1 MIHPIP
7 EQERARWTA
16 PRHGESPPAL
26 STARDIQARPAPAEP
41 KPGRAPVAGIHQSP
55 LPATAPQAC
64 SLAPRGAG
72 GGALAARWLG
82 WLRAGFLL
90 LAWLSLPGLAP
101 AQTVG
106 LLLPQTATL
115 VGTNFALGINWQSYR
130 GVPLSSTKGSPP
142 GSDGRYEFTNGL
154 STFPPT
160 PGQFQGLLG
169 FSAIPAQSGTTLTPD
184 QPFAADAVGLGWPH
198 ETDSSGNVA
207 LVLRSAQVGAPYLGQ
222 SVSYLFGAQILP
234 PTTDENG
241 LPLSAESSLNYWFA
255 MPYTTDN
262 FTNAQ
267 YYWSPNAQAVFASQS
282 GVINITWEKQTP
294 TNGVPPDYADHPSKY
309 LFEAGLYYTLY
320 TPSYLISTTPVK
332 TPQKMYWTYGTF
344 ENTGHPVSIP
354 AGAVSSI
361 HVAFNNVFPET
372 VATAYVDPNYVPPVN
387 PTNSYQ
393 EVRTLWLDETG
404 LIQAYNTEGRV
415 FVELLGQATPEDG
428 ASVSLGFEIVDV
440 FQSPT
445 PVDITN
451 YLGEVLTAYQGG
463 TDGSGL
469 YPAPIVNATE
479 TSFYYEQ
486 DVPGSTTPTLYADRA
501 TVNLNDFEAYWLITG
516 VAGLQW
522 PYLFDRYHLV
532 WPSDPA
538 MYSFYLRPPVGSEVE
553 AELTGVQLP
562 PAEAPTIDYQDPL
575 DQPRATLTPSDWFY
589 TWLTP
594 DYPAERALLRF
605 NSGNNVSFERV
616 FSLLDAALE
625 TNYFFAG
632 SVATNLTGWNPTTL
646 AFDFSSASV
655 VPYVVTNTVNV
666 GDRISAP
673 AGELGGTGA
682 YWAGYIDQTNGTS
695 FNPGAY
701 VDPFAAG
708 FTLANQGAII
718 PVNAIPGTNM
728 LEVWW
733 FRSDNADTTQGF
745 LPVYWPTVIG
755 WYSIQ
760 WPANTPEIILAS
772 NAGSGPLD
780 SLQAAGSI
788 YVQNDPTQPGYNPN
802 EEHAQI
808 LGGQVYAL
816 RDDLNIT
823 NVSGYSSAPYVLL
836 NYTAADGRPAMS
848 VFHVRREAPEQ
859 SILFDYITQ
868 AGTFLQAPMPLPLMP
883 LPMVGS
889 GPTATNCNREPSATS
904 GDLPL
909 GWNGGMT
916 NGPYAI
922 YPGFTFQD
930 RNHDFWVYR
939 GLHAGLPPL
948 QAGAYNTNNNTF
960 NPLPAATAVLGQP
973 FAEYI
978 HVSRQTASLTIG
990 TPGSLPPGLL
1000 LQTTTNGLALTG
1012 APTVAVSNWL
1022 TLVITDT
1029 ADNSVVTNTLSLNVV
1044 STGTVAAQ
1052 GPLAITSTNQYS
1064 EALVTYTNRPPFLA
1078 QAPTPTNS
1086 FTMQFYYV
1094 TQDGFAWPGVA
1105 NPPPTGSIVP
1115 YLRPVGTAGNFVGD
1129 PTSSNTPSLN
1139 IVYRPVWPEIVNN
1152 APVPTLYLGQTL
1164 TEPINNLPAV
1174 RGQSSVNVLYQQSI
1188 GLDITN
1194 APASVVLYDP
1204 TVQKTSSLA
1213 APPLSGLPAS
1223 VNAQSYQGRM
1233 YFPNLPPNLVN
1244 RVFFDPDTTN
1254 LVFQG
1259 QFVQETVGPSYIL
1272 LNVLRGADLAAIQG
1286 LCPASDTANSSAWN
1300 AAVTNLA
1307 AQVYTFYQNPAVPG
1321 SYVAN
1326 TNETVTRYARDLVQV
1341 TNSDTQVDSYAL
1353 CATGPGEGYIS
1364 FVTGNAINPAQ
1375 AGQPVSVYV
1384 ARVAPY
1390 AALNASPS
1398 VFPGTLEVIFSP
1410 NPLSQLISFQHTS
1423 DLAGDSDNYQYD
1435 WRIAPPVNGEAP
1447 ITPPDDWPGL
1457 TNGLDLTHFTLGAT
1471 GVQGLS
1477 DNYIALRYRTVDPE
1491 AAPATTNWS
1500 AWTTPQLAEG
1510 YIKRVLQGINPFDQ
1524 VTTDLFDNPVNTSG
1538 SIIEEAGASWQ
1549 GDVALNA
1556 STLTNVGLI
1565 AIYET
1570 VLHQGENV
1578 SINAGINYG
1587 PANDALLL
1595 AAGELC
1601 DLYMY
1606 IGNDAWANS
1615 LNPTISIGTDDVTY
1629 GQIATALFC
1638 FQGEVASLLQQNLCL
1653 LRGRDDSL
1661 SPGVTLS
1668 PVFNRLYWNYTYG
1681 IAAGEVI
1688 YALNYNIQDEN
1699 GDGVVNAADAAIL
1712 YPMGHGDA
1720 YGHYLTAIGNYWS
1733 LLMNPCFDWVPQAET
1748 VTVLGAAVSV
1758 NYQHER
1764 NFASAAGAL
1773 ATAGE
1778 QVFDLTWRQDYQ
1790 PGTAGGWS
1798 EFGTNIVNYQR
1809 PYLGTGGTT
1818 NYVTEYWGLDHWG
1831 TRVGQGA
1838 FLNWVVGN
1846 AILPPVDPN
1855 PLDQGIQKVDRT
1867 TVPELTEL
1875 PQIAAQLQTDMDNAE
1890 AGFTPLGL
1898 PQNAI
1903 PFDINPLEVT
1913 GSNPLTHFEQ
1923 IYERAV
1929 GALNNAVVAFD
1940 AAQNVTEDLREEQ
1953 NSLADFQAGVDS
1965 QELAF
1970 NNQLI
1975 EVYGTPYP
1983 DDVGPGKT
1991 YPQGYNGPDLIHY
2004 TYVENPDTQTYGGIL
2019 PDPTTNQT
2027 FEVDIQQLPANWLT
2041 NMYESFGFINE
2052 SISPDYTNSAS
2063 YTNYITFTLGPNGF
2077 FGKPSGWTST
2087 RATVGTIQ
2095 QSISSLI
2102 AAQDKLR
2109 NDLAGAVSDKQAL
2122 DKAMQVFI
2130 VQSNVA
2136 WLTLS
2141 NQDQVLSV
2149 QQDINQAQADFAN
2162 ESAGFSYAEATLEQV
2177 DTIIQSFIPSS
2188 LIFGTADGGDELAPA
2203 AAAANIIS
2211 QAAMQPFMIADL
2223 VESVTTQNKV
2233 VSDQQNM
2240 VTLQQQMNQ
2249 LNFDQ
2254 TLQNQ
2259 VLNLAS
2265 LEGTVQNQLLTINQD
2280 LRSLSDAQGAYSTQ
2294 VSSGNQIQQQR
2305 LTYRQHA
2312 AALTQQYRTEDAAFL
2327 LFQNEDLQRY
2337 KTLFNLAAEY
2347 AYLAANAYDY
2357 ETGLLNTEQ
2366 GQALLNQIVSSQA
2379 LGVIQDGQP
2388 QFAGS
2393 SEGDPG
2399 LSSAL
2404 AEMYADWSVLKGRL
2418 GFNNPDGNGTI
2429 VSLRTEN
2436 YRILPTSDGDNN
2448 WVDVLQQGLM
2458 PNILADSDV
2467 ERYCMQI
2474 DDGSG
2479 LPVPGIV
2486 LTFGTT
2492 IADGYNLFGQPLAAG
2507 DHDFSESS
2515 FATKIFAVG
2524 VDFDGYIGMDNPV
2537 GTGAVTNAATAPN
2550 ALAATPYVYLIPVG
2564 VDSMRAPPLGDTS
2577 AVRTWA
2583 VDDLAVPLPFNVS
2596 ANDFA
2601 SNPMYTSANSLTEP
2615 LFTVRKHQAFRPV
2628 STTAAFNTSIYG
2640 ADGALQPSQ
2649 YTNSRLIGRSV
2660 WNSKWKLVIPGT
2672 TLLSDPNQGLT
2683 QFINTVKD
2691 VKLYFI
2697 TYSYSGN

>member
-7 EQERARWTA
+7 EQKRARRTA
-16 PRHGESPPAL
+16 PRRGES
-26 STARDIQARPAPAEP
+26 S
-41 KPGRAPVAGIHQSP
+41 SP
-55 LPATAPQAC
+55 
-64 SLAPRGAG
+64 APRGVADA
-72 GGALAARWLG
+72 ALVARWPG
-82 WLRAGFLL
+82 WLRAVFLL
-90 LAWLSLPGLAP
+90 LGCLSLHGLAP

-106 LLLPQTATL
+106 LLLPQTTTL
-115 VGTNFALGINWQSYR
+115 VQTNFALGINWQSYR
-130 GVPLSSTKGSPP
+130 GVPLSSTKGNPP
-142 GSDGRYEFTNGL
+142 GSDGRYQFTSGL
-154 STFPPT
+154 STLPPT
-160 PGQFQGLLG
+160 AGQFQGLMG
-169 FSAIPAQSGTTLTPD
+169 FSAIPVQSGTTLTPN
-184 QPFAADAVGLGWPH
+184 QPFAADAVGLGWPRAV
-198 ETDSSGNVA
+198 DSSGNVA

-241 LPLSAESSLNYWFA
+241 QPLSPATSLNYWFA
-255 MPYTTDN
+255 MPYTTNN
-262 FTNAQ
+262 FANAQ

-282 GVINITWEKQTP
+282 GVINITWKKVIP
-294 TNGVPPDYADHPSKY
+294 AAGVPEDYGANPSKY
-309 LFEAGLYYTLY
+309 SVEAGLYYTLY
-320 TPSYLISTTPVK
+320 TPTYLISTTPVK
-332 TPQKMYWTYGTF
+332 TPQKMYWTYGSF
-344 ENTGHPVSIP
+344 EKTGYPVSIP
-354 AGAVSSI
+354 AGAVNSI
-361 HVAFNNVFPET
+361 HVAFNNVFPEA
-372 VATAYVDPNYVPPVN
+372 VATAYSDPNYVPPVN
-387 PTNSYQ
+387 PTNSY
-393 EVRTLWLDETG
+393 EELRTLWLDDTG
-404 LIQAYNTEGRV
+404 LIQAYNVQGRV
-415 FVELLGQATPEDG
+415 LVELLGEATPADG
-428 ASVSLGFEIVDV
+428 ANLSLGFEIVDV
-440 FQSPT
+440 YQAPT
-445 PVDITN
+445 PVDVTN

-463 TDGSGL
+463 TNSSGL
-469 YPAPIVNATE
+469 YPAPIVNANE
-479 TSFYYEQ
+479 TTFYYEQ
-486 DVPGSTTPTLYADRA
+486 DALGSTTPTLYADRA
-501 TVNLNDFEAYWLITG
+501 TVNLNDFEAYWLATG
-516 VAGLQW
+516 VAGLRW

-538 MYSFYLRPPVGSEVE
+538 MYTFYLRPPVASAAE

-562 PAEAPTIDYQDPL
+562 PSEAPSIDYQDPL
-575 DQPRATLTPSDWFY
+575 DQPRATLTPTDWFY
-589 TWLTP
+589 TWLSP
-594 DYPAERALLRF
+594 EYPAERALLRF

-625 TNYFFAG
+625 TNSFFAG
-632 SVATNLTGWNPTTL
+632 SVATNLTGWDPTTL
-646 AFDFSSASV
+646 AFDFSNPSV

-673 AGELGGTGA
+673 AAELGGAAGA
-682 YWAGYIDQTNGTS
+682 SYWAGYINQTNGTS

-701 VDPFAAG
+701 TDPFAAG

-718 PVNAIPGTNM
+718 PVNAIPGNNM

-755 WYSIQ
+755 WYSIR
-760 WPANTPEIILAS
+760 WPAAAPEIILAS

-780 SLQAAGSI
+780 SLRASGSI
-788 YVQNDPTQPGYNPN
+788 YVQNDRTQPGYNPN
-802 EEHAQI
+802 EEHALM

-816 RDDLNIT
+816 RDDLNVT
-823 NVSGYSSAPYVLL
+823 NASGYSSAPYVLL

-848 VFHVRREAPEQ
+848 VFHVRREAPEEG
-859 SILFDYITQ
+859 ILFDYITQ
-868 AGTFLQAPMPLPLMP
+868 AGAFLQAPMPLPLMAS
-883 LPMVGS
+883 PMVGS
-889 GPTATNCNREPSATS
+889 GPTATNYNQEPPGTS
-904 GDLPL
+904 GDLPV
-909 GWNGGMT
+909 GWNNSMT
-916 NGPYAI
+916 NGPYAN
-922 YPGFTFQD
+922 YRGFTFQD

-948 QAGAYNTNNNTF
+948 QAGAYNATNNTF
-960 NPLPAATAVLGQP
+960 GPLPPATAVLAQP

-978 HVSRQTASLTIG
+978 QVSRQTASLTLG
-990 TPGSLPPGLL
+990 TPGILPAGLL
-1000 LQTTTNGLALTG
+1000 LGTTTNGLVLSGT
-1012 APTVAVSNWL
+1012 PTAAGSNWL
-1022 TLVITDT
+1022 TLVVTDT
-1029 ADNSVVTNTLSLNVV
+1029 ADGSAVTNTLSLNVV
-1044 STGTVAAQ
+1044 SSGTVAAQ
-1052 GPLAITSTNQYS
+1052 GPLVITSTNQYS
-1064 EALVTYTNRPPFLA
+1064 EARVTYSNRPPFLA
-1078 QAPTPTNS
+1078 EAPTPANS
-1086 FTMQFYYV
+1086 FTMHFYYL

-1115 YLRPVGTAGNFVGD
+1115 YLRPLNPAGNFVGD
-1129 PTSSNTPSLN
+1129 PASSNTPSLD
-1139 IVYRPVWPEIVNN
+1139 IVYRPVWPEMVNN
-1152 APVPTLYLGQTL
+1152 QPVPTLYSGQTL
-1164 TEPINNLPAV
+1164 TEPVNNLPAI

-1188 GLDITN
+1188 GLNISK

-1213 APPLSGLPAS
+1213 APPLSGLPSS
-1223 VNAQSYQGRM
+1223 VNAQSFEGRM

-1244 RVFFDPDTTN
+1244 RVFFDPNTTN

-1259 QFVQETVGPSYIL
+1259 QFVQETVGPSYLL
-1272 LNVLRGADLAAIQG
+1272 LNVLRGADLAAVQG
-1286 LCPASDTANSSAWN
+1286 LCPATDTANGPAWN
-1300 AAVTNLA
+1300 AAVSNLA

-1326 TNETVTRYARDLVQV
+1326 TNETVTRYAGDLVQV

-1364 FVTGNAINPAQ
+1364 FVTGNGINPAQ
-1375 AGQPVSVYV
+1375 AGQPVSVYI

-1390 AALNASPS
+1390 AALSAPPS
-1398 VFPGTLEVIFSP
+1398 VFPGALEVLPSP

-1423 DLAGDSDNYQYD
+1423 DLAGDSANYQYD

-1447 ITPPDDWPGL
+1447 ITPPDNWTSL

-1477 DNYIALRYRTVDPE
+1477 DNYIAMRYRTVDPL
-1491 AAPATTNWS
+1491 ADPGATNWS
-1500 AWTTPQLAEG
+1500 DWTTPQLAEG
-1510 YIKRVLQGINPFDQ
+1510 YIKRVLEGINPFDQ
-1524 VTTDLFDNPVNTSG
+1524 TTSDLFDNPVNTSG
-1538 SIIEEAGASWQ
+1538 SIIEEAGHSWQ

-1556 STLTNVGLI
+1556 ETLTNVGLI

-1615 LNPTISIGTDDVTY
+1615 LNPTISIGTDNVAY
-1629 GQIATALFC
+1629 GDIATALFC
-1638 FQGEVASLLQQNLCL
+1638 FQGEVASLLEQNLCL

-1661 SPGVTLS
+1661 SPGVTLP
-1668 PVFNRLYWNYTYG
+1668 PVYNRLYWNYTYG

-1699 GDGVVNAADAAIL
+1699 GDGVVNAADAAML

-1733 LLMNPCFDWVPQAET
+1733 LLMNPYFDWVPQSEA

-1758 NYQHER
+1758 NYEHER

-1778 QVFDLTWRQDYQ
+1778 QVFDLTWRQNYQ

-1798 EFGTNIVNYQR
+1798 GFGTNLVNHQR
-1809 PYLGTGGTT
+1809 PYIGAGGAT
-1818 NYVTEYWGLDHWG
+1818 NYVTQYWGLDHWG

-1855 PLDQGIQKVDRT
+1855 PADQGIQKVDRT
-1867 TVPELTEL
+1867 TVPELTQL
-1875 PQIAAQLQTDMDNAE
+1875 PQLAAQLQTDMDNAE

-1903 PFDINPLEVT
+1903 PFDINPLQVT
-1913 GSNPLTHFEQ
+1913 GPDPQTHFEQ
-1923 IYERAV
+1923 IYQRAV
-1929 GALNNAVVAFD
+1929 GALNNAVVAFN
-1940 AAQNVTEDLREEQ
+1940 AAQNVTDDLRAEQ
-1953 NSLADFQAGVDS
+1953 NSLADFQAGVNA

-1991 YPQGYNGPDLIHY
+1991 YPQGYNGPDLVHY
-2004 TYVENPDTQTYGGIL
+2004 VYVENPDTQTYGGIL
-2019 PDPTTNQT
+2019 PDPSTNQT
-2027 FEVDIQQLPANWLT
+2027 FQVDIQQLPAGWLT

-2052 SISPDYTNSAS
+2052 SISPNYAPS
-2063 YTNYITFTLGPNGF
+2063 NYITFNLGPNGF
-2077 FGKPSGWTST
+2077 FGKPAGWTST

-2122 DKAMQVFI
+2122 DKAMQVFL
-2130 VQSNVA
+2130 VQSNAA

-2141 NQDQVLSV
+2141 NQDQSLNI

-2162 ESAGFSYAEATLEQV
+2162 ENAGFSYAEATLNQV
-2177 DTIIQSFIPSS
+2177 DEVIQSFIPKS
-2188 LIFGTADGGDELAPA
+2188 LIFGVADGGDLMAPA

-2223 VESVTTQNKV
+2223 IESVLTQNKV
-2233 VSDQQNM
+2233 VSDEQNLT
-2240 VTLQQQMNQ
+2240 TLQQQMNQ

-2265 LEGTVQNQLLTINQD
+2265 LEGTVQNQLTTINQD

-2294 VSSGNQIQQQR
+2294 VSSGQQIQQQR

-2312 AALTQQYRTEDAAFL
+2312 AALTQQYRTQDAAFL

-2347 AYLAANAYDY
+2347 AYMAANAYDY

-2366 GQALLNQIVSSQA
+2366 GQALLNQVVSSQA
-2379 LGVIQDGQP
+2379 LGVVQDGQP

-2393 SEGDPG
+2393 ESGDPG
-2399 LSSAL
+2399 ISSAL

-2418 GFNNPDGNGTI
+2418 GFNNPDGYGTT

-2436 YRILPTSDGDNN
+2436 YRILATSDGDNN
-2448 WVDVLQQGLM
+2448 WADVLQQGLM

-2486 LTFGTT
+2486 LTFGTV
-2492 IADGYNLFGQPLAAG
+2492 IGEGLNLFGQPLAAG
-2507 DHDFSESS
+2507 DHDFSASS

-2524 VDFDGYIGMDNPV
+2524 VDFDGYIGMDNPI
-2537 GTGAVTNAATAPN
+2537 GTGAVTNSATAPN
-2550 ALAATPYVYLIPVG
+2550 ALAATPYIYLIPVG
-2564 VDSMRAPPLGDTS
+2564 VDSMRTPPLGDAS
-2577 AVRTWA
+2577 GVRTWN

-2601 SNPMYTSANSLTEP
+2601 SNPMYTSANSLSEP

-2640 ADGALQPSQ
+2640 ANGALEPSQ
-2649 YTNSRLIGRSV
+2649 YTNKRLIGRSV
-2660 WNSKWKLVIPGT
+2660 WNSKWKLVIPGN
-2672 TLLSDPNQGLT
+2672 TLLSDPNQGLSR
-2683 QFINTVKD
+2683 FINSVKD
-2691 VKLYFI
+2691 VKLYFV

>member
-1 MIHPIP
+1 MTFLLLNRI
-7 EQERARWTA
+7 RT
-16 PRHGESPPAL
+16 GEAFGVRRRSEAETAL
-26 STARDIQARPAPAEP
+26 SPASELPSRHPLPEP
-41 KPGRAPVAGIHQSP
+41 KRCRAP
-55 LPATAPQAC
+55 LATALQ
-64 SLAPRGAG
+64 S
-72 GGALAARWLG
+72 
-82 WLRAGFLL
+82 WLRAALL
-90 LAWLSLPGLAP
+90 LPGCLGLHGLAL
-101 AQTVG
+101 AQTPP
-106 LLLPQTATL
+106 LQLPQTATL
-115 VGTNFALGINWQSYR
+115 VGTNFALGVNWQSYR
-130 GVPLSSTKGSPP
+130 GVPLSSTKGNPP
-142 GSDGRYEFTNGL
+142 GSDGRYEFTNGP

-160 PGQFQGLLG
+160 TNQFQGFFGL
-169 FSAIPAQSGTTLTPD
+169 SAIPVQSGTNLAPNE
-184 QPFAADAVGLGWPH
+184 PFAADVAGLGWPRAR
-198 ETDSSGNVA
+198 DSSGHVA
-207 LVLRSAQVGAPYLGQ
+207 LILRSAQVGAPFLGQ
-222 SVSYLFGAQILP
+222 SISFLFGSVIP
-234 PTTDENG
+234 VPSTDENG
-241 LPLSAESSLNYWFA
+241 KTLPQGTSLNYWFA
-255 MPYTTDN
+255 MPYTTNN
-262 FTNAQ
+262 FTNAP
-267 YYWSPNAQAVFASQS
+267 YYWSPNAQTVFATQP
-282 GVINITWEKQTP
+282 GVINITWKKVAP
-294 TNGVPPDYADHPSKY
+294 TNSAPADYAANPSKY
-309 LFEAGLYYTLY
+309 LVEDGLYYTLY
-320 TPSYLISTTPVK
+320 TPSYLVSGSPVK
-332 TPQKMYWTYGTF
+332 PPQTIYWTVGEF
-344 ENTGHPVSIP
+344 ANMGHPVSVP
-354 AGAVSSI
+354 SDAVNSV

-372 VATAYVDPNYVPPVN
+372 VATAYSDPNYVPITN
-387 PTNSYQ
+387 PTNTLQ
-393 EVRTLWLDETG
+393 EFRTLWMDDTG
-404 LIQAYNTEGRV
+404 LIQAYNVQGRV
-415 FVELLGQATPEDG
+415 FVELLGEVTPNG
-428 ASVSLGFEIVDV
+428 ANRFLGFEIVDV
-440 FQSPT
+440 FQAPT
-445 PVDITN
+445 PVDVTN
-451 YLGEVLTAYQGG
+451 DLGEPLTAYQDS
-463 TDGSGL
+463 TNNSGL
-469 YPAPIVNATE
+469 YPAPIENE
-479 TSFYYEQ
+479 TSFFYQQE
-486 DVPGSTTPTLYADRA
+486 PLGSTAPTLYADRA
-501 TVNLNDFEAYWLITG
+501 TVNLNDFQVYWLITG

-522 PYLFDRYHLV
+522 PFLFDRYHLV
-532 WPSDPA
+532 WPADPA
-538 MYSFYLRPPVGSEVE
+538 MYSFYLRPPAASAAE
-553 AELTGVQLP
+553 AQLTGVQLP
-562 PAEAPTIDYQDPL
+562 LSEAPNIDYQDPL
-575 DQPRATLTPSDWFY
+575 DQPRAALTPTDLFY

-594 DYPAERALLRF
+594 AYPAQRALLRF

-616 FSLLDAALE
+616 FSLLDTGLE
-625 TNYFFAG
+625 ANLLFAG
-632 SVATNLTGWNPTTL
+632 SVATNLAGWVSTNL
-646 AFDFSSASV
+646 VFDFPSLSV
-655 VPYVVTNTVNV
+655 APYVVSNTVNV

-673 AGELGGTGA
+673 AAELGGAAGA
-682 YWAGYIDQTNGTS
+682 SYWAGYIHQTNGNS

-701 VDPFAAG
+701 LDPFAAG

-718 PVNAIPGTNM
+718 PVNAIPGSNT

-733 FRSDNADTTQGF
+733 CRSDNADATSGF

-755 WYSIQ
+755 RYSIQ
-760 WPANTPEIILAS
+760 WPAGAPEIILAS

-802 EEHAQI
+802 EEHALM
-808 LGGQVYAL
+808 LGGQAYAL
-816 RDDLNIT
+816 RDDLNHT
-823 NVSGYSSAPYVLL
+823 NANGYSSAPYVLL
-836 NYTAADGRPAMS
+836 NYTAADGRPAMT
-848 VFHVRREAPEQ
+848 VFHVRREAPEEG
-859 SILFDYITQ
+859 ILFDYITQ
-868 AGTFLQAPMPLPLMP
+868 AGTFLQAPMPLPLLAPP
-883 LPMVGS
+883 LAGS
-889 GPTATNCNREPSATS
+889 GPTATNYDQEPPATS
-904 GDLPL
+904 GDLPV
-909 GWNGGMT
+909 GWNDSMA
-916 NGPYAI
+916 NGPYAN

-930 RNHDFWVYR
+930 RNHNFWVYR

-960 NPLPAATAVLGQP
+960 GSLPAATAVLDQP

-978 HVSRQTASLTIG
+978 QVSRQTASLTLA
-990 TPGSLPPGLL
+990 TPGSLPVGLT
-1000 LQTTTNGLALTG
+1000 LQTTTNGLVLSGT
-1012 APTVAVSNWL
+1012 PTAAGSNWL

-1029 ADNSVVTNTLSLNVV
+1029 ADNSVVTNTLSLTVV
-1044 STGTVAAQ
+1044 SSGTVVAQ
-1052 GPLAITSTNQYS
+1052 GPLVITSTNQYS

-1078 QAPTPTNS
+1078 QAPTSTNS

-1115 YLRPVGTAGNFVGD
+1115 YLRPIAPAGTFVGD

-1139 IVYRPVWPEIVNN
+1139 IVYRPVWPELVNN
-1152 APVPTLYLGQTL
+1152 QPVPTLYSGQTL
-1164 TEPINNLPAV
+1164 TLPVNNLPAV

-1188 GLDITN
+1188 ALDITD
-1194 APASVVLYDP
+1194 APASAVLYDP

-1213 APPLSGLPAS
+1213 AAPLSGLPAS
-1223 VNAQSYQGRM
+1223 VNAQSYEGRI

-1244 RVFFDPDTTN
+1244 RVFFDPGTSN

-1259 QFVQETVGPSYIL
+1259 QFVAETVGPSYLL
-1272 LNVLRGADLAAIQG
+1272 LNVLRGADLAAVQG
-1286 LCPASDTANSSAWN
+1286 LCPATDTANYAAWTN
-1300 AAVTNLA
+1300 AVANLA

-1326 TNETVTRYARDLVQV
+1326 TNETVTRYAGDLVQV

-1364 FVTGNAINPAQ
+1364 FVTGNGINPAH
-1375 AGQPVSVYV
+1375 AGEPVSVYI

-1390 AALNASPS
+1390 TALNAPPS
-1398 VFPGTLEVIFSP
+1398 VFPGALEVVFSP
-1410 NPLSQLISFQHTS
+1410 NPLSQLITFQHTS
-1423 DLAGDSDNYQYD
+1423 DLAGDSANYQYD
-1435 WRIAPPVNGEAP
+1435 WRITPPVNGEAP
-1447 ITPPDDWPGL
+1447 TTTPDNWTSL
-1457 TNGLDLTHFTLGAT
+1457 TNGIDLTHFTLGAS
-1471 GVQGLS
+1471 GILGLS
-1477 DNYIALRYRTVDPE
+1477 DNYVAMRYRTIDP
-1491 AAPATTNWS
+1491 AADPAATNWS
-1500 AWTTPQLAEG
+1500 TWTTPQLAEG

-1538 SIIEEAGASWQ
+1538 SIIEEAGHSWQ

-1556 STLTNVGLI
+1556 STLTNLGLI
-1565 AIYET
+1565 EIYET
-1570 VLHQGENV
+1570 VLHQGEGV
-1578 SINAGINYG
+1578 SIDAGINYG

-1615 LNPTISIGTDDVTY
+1615 LNPTISIGTDNVTY
-1629 GQIATALFC
+1629 GDIATSLFC

-1661 SPGVTLS
+1661 SPGVALS

-1699 GDGVVNAADAAIL
+1699 GDGVVNAEDAAIL

-1733 LLMNPCFDWVPQAET
+1733 LLMNPYFDWVPQSET

-1758 NYQHER
+1758 NYEHER
-1764 NFASAAGAL
+1764 NFAAAAGAL

-1778 QVFDLTWRQDYQ
+1778 QVFDLTWRQNYR
-1790 PGTAGGWS
+1790 PGTAAGWS
-1798 EFGTNIVNYQR
+1798 EFSTNIVNYQR
-1809 PYLGTGGTT
+1809 PYLNGGTT

-1855 PLDQGIQKVDRT
+1855 PADQGIQKVDRT

-1875 PQIAAQLQTDMDNAE
+1875 PQLATQLQTDMDNAE

-1913 GSNPLTHFEQ
+1913 GPNPLTHFEQ

-1929 GALNNAVVAFD
+1929 GALNNAVVAFN
-1940 AAQNVTEDLREEQ
+1940 AAENVTIDLREVQ

-1965 QELAF
+1965 QELAY

-2004 TYVENPDTQTYGGIL
+2004 MYVENPDTQTFGGDV
-2019 PDPTTNQT
+2019 PDPTITQT
-2027 FEVDIQQLPANWLT
+2027 FYVDTQQFPTNWT
-2041 NMYESFGFINE
+2041 TSMYESFGFINE
-2052 SISPDYTNSAS
+2052 SISPDYTNS
-2063 YTNYITFTLGPNGF
+2063 TNNCITFTVGPNGF
-2077 FGKPSGWTST
+2077 FGKPAGWTSL
-2087 RATVGTIQ
+2087 RASVGAIQ

-2102 AAQDKLR
+2102 AAKDKLR

-2130 VQSNVA
+2130 VQSNQA
-2136 WLTLS
+2136 WATLS
-2141 NQDQVLSV
+2141 NQDQTLSV
-2149 QQDINQAQADFAN
+2149 QQSINK
-2162 ESAGFSYAEATLEQV
+2162 AEAADAIMQAYFNYWESTFNQI
-2177 DTIIQSFIPSS
+2177 DTIIMSGIPTSVIVG
-2188 LIFGTADGGDELAPA
+2188 LAAGGDINVPIKTVL
-2203 AAAANIIS
+2203 NVLS
-2211 QAAMQPFMIADL
+2211 QAEMQPYMIASL
-2223 VESVTTQNKV
+2223 VSSEVMQGVVLDRESQL
-2233 VSDQQNM
+2233 
-2240 VTLQQQMNQ
+2240 VTLGQQMNET
-2249 LNFDQ
+2249 NFYQ
-2254 TLQNQ
+2254 TLQSQ

-2265 LEGTVQNQLLTINQD
+2265 LEGTVQSQAATINQD
-2280 LRSLSDAQGAYSTQ
+2280 LRSLSDAQGAYNTQ
-2294 VSSGNQIQQQR
+2294 VANGNQIQQQR

-2312 AALTQQYRTEDAAFL
+2312 AALTQGYRTQDAAFL

-2366 GQALLNQIVSSQA
+2366 GQALINRIVSSQA
-2379 LGVIQDGQP
+2379 LGVVQDGQP

-2393 SEGDPG
+2393 ETGDPG

-2418 GFNNPDGNGTI
+2418 GFNNPDGYGTT

-2448 WVDVLQQGLM
+2448 WVDVLQRGLM
-2458 PNILADSDV
+2458 PNILADTDV
-2467 ERYCMQI
+2467 ERYCLQI

-2486 LTFGTT
+2486 LTFGTV
-2492 IADGYNLFGQPLAAG
+2492 IGEGLNLFGQPLAAG
-2507 DHDFSESS
+2507 DHDFSASS

-2524 VDFDGYIGMDNPV
+2524 VDFDGYIGMDNPI

-2550 ALAATPYVYLIPVG
+2550 ALSATPYVYLIPVG
-2564 VDSMRAPPLGDTS
+2564 VDSMRTPPLGDTS
-2577 AVRTWA
+2577 TVRTWS

-2640 ADGALQPSQ
+2640 ANGALEPSQ
-2649 YTNSRLIGRSV
+2649 YTNNRLIGRSV
-2660 WNSKWKLVIPGT
+2660 WNSKWKLVIPGN
-2672 TLLSDPNQGLT
+2672 TLLSDPNQGLN
-2683 QFINTVKD
+2683 QFINSVKD